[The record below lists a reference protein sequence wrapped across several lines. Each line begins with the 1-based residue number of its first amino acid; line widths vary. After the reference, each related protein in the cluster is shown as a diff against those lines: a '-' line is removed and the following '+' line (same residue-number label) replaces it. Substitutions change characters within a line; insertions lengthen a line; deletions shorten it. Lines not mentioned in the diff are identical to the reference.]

1 MTSARRTL
9 IDPES
14 TPFYHIINRCV
25 RRAFL
30 CGEDK
35 LTGKSFEHRRGWIV
49 DKVKALSTIFC
60 IDTCA
65 YAVMNNHYH
74 LVLKIDTDK
83 AKSLSN
89 KEVIS
94 RWCKI
99 TKGHAVATKYM
110 NGEILIEGER
120 LLLDGLLAKWHE
132 RLSSISWF
140 MRCLNEEI
148 ARRANREDECKGAFW
163 EGRFKS
169 QALLDEQALLA
180 CMMYVDLNPIR
191 AGIANTLQSSDF
203 TSIQE
208 RIAEFNSL
216 DTNPT
221 KPTLSITQ
229 ANTSHPT
236 DLQSNL
242 AGSSLKPLT
251 KFDGSTHLATQSG
264 IPFHFCDYLEL
275 IDWTGRAIRH
285 DKRGFIDSKQPKLL
299 YELGISPDT
308 WITSAKEFRRQ
319 YSGISGRWDAMC
331 EFKKQH
337 NCGKWCKGKASSNA
351 LHPSP

>member
-1 MTSARRTL
+1 MTSARRIL
-9 IDPES
+9 IDAES

-35 LTGKSFEHRRGWIV
+35 VTGKSYEHRRGWIV
-49 DKVKALSTIFC
+49 DKIKALSAIFC
-60 IDTCA
+60 IDVCA

-89 KEVIS
+89 SEIIR
-94 RWCKI
+94 RWCKV
-99 TKGHAVATKYM
+99 TKGHDVATRYI
-110 NGEILIEGER
+110 NGETLIEGER

-148 ARRANREDECKGAFW
+148 ARKANREDGCKGAFW

-191 AGIANTLQSSDF
+191 AGIANTLQASDY

-208 RIAEFNSL
+208 RINELNPPDKDTKSNDDGAELTSSERL
-216 DTNPT
+216 NP
-221 KPTLSITQ
+221 
-229 ANTSHPT
+229 
-236 DLQSNL
+236 L
-242 AGSSLKPLT
+242 AQ
-251 KFDGSTHLATQSG
+251 FDGAAHLVTQSG
-264 IPFHFCDYLEL
+264 IPFHFGDYLQL
-275 IDWTGRAIRH
+275 IDWTGRTIRP
-285 DKRGFIDSKQPKLL
+285 DKRGFIGSSRPKLL
-299 YELGISPDT
+299 DELGISSDA

-331 EFKKQH
+331 AFKRQH
-337 NCGKWCKGKASSNA
+337 HSGQWCKGKASSDA
-351 LHPSP
+351 LHPSH